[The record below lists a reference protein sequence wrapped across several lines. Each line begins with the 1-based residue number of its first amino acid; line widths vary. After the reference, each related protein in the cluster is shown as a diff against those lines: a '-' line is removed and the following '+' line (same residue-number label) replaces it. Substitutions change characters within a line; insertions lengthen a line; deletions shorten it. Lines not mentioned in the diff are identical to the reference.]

1 MIANIMMGVSEA
13 MIYSHKS
20 GLDIA
25 DMIELLSGGAA
36 ASFSLSN
43 LAPRMLRWDFN
54 PGFYAEHFLKDL
66 NIATQEAK
74 KMDIDLKGTELSRS
88 LYKEHVENG
97 GGWDGTQGILK
108 TYEQKNHL
116 EIPKSDMK
124 Q

>member
-43 LAPRMLRWDFN
+43 LAPWMLRRDFN

-66 NIATQEAK
+66 NIATEEAK

-97 GGWDGTQGILK
+97 GGRDGT
-108 TYEQKNHL
+108 
-116 EIPKSDMK
+116 
-124 Q
+124 

>member
-43 LAPRMLRWDFN
+43 LAP
-54 PGFYAEHFLKDL
+54 
-66 NIATQEAK
+66 
-74 KMDIDLKGTELSRS
+74 
-88 LYKEHVENG
+88 
-97 GGWDGTQGILK
+97 
-108 TYEQKNHL
+108 
-116 EIPKSDMK
+116 
-124 Q
+124 